1 MPGIAAPQIAAPTDF
16 HTKADAMGCSL
27 VKGDSVEMLKLAFW
41 LAMDLVPSLV
51 GVAVSLLFRKKPGET

>member
-1 MPGIAAPQIAAPTDF
+1 MPGIAAPQMAAPTDF
-16 HTKADAMGCSL
+16 QTKADAMGCSL

-51 GVAVSLLFRKKPGET
+51 GVAVSLFISEETW